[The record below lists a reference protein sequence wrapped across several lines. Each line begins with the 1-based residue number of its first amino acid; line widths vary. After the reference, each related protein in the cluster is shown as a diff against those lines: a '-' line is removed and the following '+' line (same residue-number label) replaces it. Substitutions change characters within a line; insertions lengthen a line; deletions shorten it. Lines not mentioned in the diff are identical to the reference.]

1 MTTHRRE
8 RHANDGISLKT
19 LDIFAGCGGL
29 SEGLAQA
36 GAAESRWA
44 IEYEF
49 PAAEA
54 FKLNHPKVRHIGLCP
69 VGCQHYA
76 AIKAAARGSTNQSQ
90 WLACH
95 PNSSF

>member
-1 MTTHRRE
+1 M
-8 RHANDGISLKT
+8 NDGIALAT

-44 IEYEF
+44 IEYEA

-54 FKLNHPKVRHIGLCP
+54 FRLNHPKVRGTPPSGPWRASASAPDQIQRLERA
-69 VGCQHYA
+69 V
-76 AIKAAARGSTNQSQ
+76 
-90 WLACH
+90 ACAERQ
-95 PNSSF
+95 PQPR